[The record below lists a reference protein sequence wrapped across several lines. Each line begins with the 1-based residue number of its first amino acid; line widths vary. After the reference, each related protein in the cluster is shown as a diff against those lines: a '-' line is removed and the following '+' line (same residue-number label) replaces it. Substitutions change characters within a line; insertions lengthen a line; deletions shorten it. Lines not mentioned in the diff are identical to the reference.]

1 MIRERLSYANVIA
14 TVALF
19 VALGG
24 IGYAAVKLPR
34 NSVGP
39 KQIKED
45 AVKASELAPDS
56 VDASNITLGGVGGEE
71 ISNGAI
77 TGDDINNGAI
87 GGPQIADGSIGRA
100 ELAGPDI
107 RTPEL
112 DDCSPGTPWQP
123 VADLPVHY
131 WKDNEGIVHL
141 EGAVQCSVNISGAS
155 ICQIPRAFGDVY
167 DPADSQ
173 SVARF
178 ATLAAGQSIAQVAV
192 VKNTFTTGVVYDGG
206 TAANSENYVSLDGL
220 TYRASG

>member
-1 MIRERLSYANVIA
+1 MRPPRLSYANVIA

-24 IGYAAVKLPR
+24 VGYAAVKLPR
-34 NSVGP
+34 DSVGS

-56 VDASNITLGGVGGEE
+56 VDSFNVIEGSIAGNDILPNTLGGNQIAG
-71 ISNGAI
+71 GAI
-77 TGDDINNGAI
+77 EGVH
-87 GGPQIADGSIGRA
+87 IADGTIGRA
-100 ELAGPDI
+100 KLAGADI
-107 RTPEL
+107 RTPTLE
-112 DDCSPGTPWQP
+112 DCSPGTPWQP
-123 VADLPVHY
+123 VPDLPPHY

-155 ICQIPRAFGDVY
+155 IFQIPRAFGDVY
-167 DPADSQ
+167 DPAASQ